1 MGARHRK
8 PGRSGGMDSPM
19 AYWLIV
25 GPRSAQRPEIEAFRK
40 WLLAQGKATR
50 HAIGEVVDPDTIDDR
65 G

>member
-1 MGARHRK
+1 
-8 PGRSGGMDSPM
+8 M
-19 AYWLIV
+19 AYWLVV

-50 HAIGEVVDPDTIDDR
+50 HTIGEVPDPDTIDDM